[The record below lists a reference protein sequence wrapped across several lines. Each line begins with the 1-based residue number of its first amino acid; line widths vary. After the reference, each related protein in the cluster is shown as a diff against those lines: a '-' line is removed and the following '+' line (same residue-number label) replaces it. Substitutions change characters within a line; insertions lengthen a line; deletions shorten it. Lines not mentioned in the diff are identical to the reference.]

1 MYILNKESIQL
12 ATNETIMNLLKEN
25 RKNNE
30 TIRKMFNAVLISFT
44 IMILGILGTGIYFL
58 NTFDVGVET
67 QEVTVEGE
75 NAQYNDIDTKG
86 DNNNISIG
94 GSK

>member
-1 MYILNKESIQL
+1 MLNKESIQL

-44 IMILGILGTGIYFL
+44 IMILGILGAGMYFL
-58 NTFDVGVET
+58 NTFDVGIKT

-86 DNNNISIG
+86 NNNHIDIG